1 MPCLNIWYITCIYR
15 LLQMTQS
22 SRTRFQERTKEG
34 LLRNDQHVI
43 HSTSTTNCDA
53 QDRVTLHWQRRWI
66 DGSLSLFLRLPS
78 FGETFPI
85 GNPITII
92 QTANICPL
100 HVMSRQE
107 VLPSR
112 NSSSLRIRTSFLA
125 GGREGELAKKLVL
138 ILNMLLF
145 LPGNTSSLLPTYV

>member
-1 MPCLNIWYITCIYR
+1 M
-15 LLQMTQS
+15 
-22 SRTRFQERTKEG
+22 
-34 LLRNDQHVI
+34 
-43 HSTSTTNCDA
+43 A
-53 QDRVTLHWQRRWI
+53 
-66 DGSLSLFLRLPS
+66 LSLFLRLPS

-145 LPGNTSSLLPTYV
+145 LPGNTSSLVTSLPLTSISPSSLKPGPLGNTPKGLELTKSGVLAYIM